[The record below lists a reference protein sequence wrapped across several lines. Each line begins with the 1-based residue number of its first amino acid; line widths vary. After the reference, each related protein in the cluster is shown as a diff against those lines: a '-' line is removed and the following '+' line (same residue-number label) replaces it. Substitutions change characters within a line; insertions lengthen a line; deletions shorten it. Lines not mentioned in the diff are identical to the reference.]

1 MKKDLNS
8 VFDKRNLFV
17 LFWAILICVLN
28 GCGGSGGGGDSG
40 GNGGGPTP
48 TVITWAKTYGG
59 NYDDVAYSIQ
69 QTGDGGYI
77 IAGVTIEDSNKYV
90 LIIKIDSNGNISWR
104 GTFSGEANS
113 VINLSDGSYIVAGK
127 IYPSPIGDIG
137 IFKINSSGSLD
148 WGKKYGLGGGIA
160 NEVKQTSD
168 GSFVI
173 VGICSGD
180 IWILK
185 VDADG
190 ELDWKKNFGG
200 IGDDKGYA
208 IQETSDGFIIAGETV
223 LAGRTDSDI
232 WIFKIDNKG
241 TNVLWEHV
249 SGGTGYD
256 AAYSIQRTSDGGYIA
271 AGKKS
276 SSAGDADFWIG
287 KLNSDGKLEW
297 EKTYGGSGHEI
308 ARSIQQ
314 TSDGGYIV
322 AGETTTPAGDI
333 DFLILKL
340 NGNGDIVW
348 EKTYGASG
356 NDIARSIQQ
365 TTDGGYVVAG
375 ETTTNAGDTDFW
387 VLKLDSNGNLN

>member
-8 VFDKRNLFV
+8 VFNKRNSFV

-40 GNGGGPTP
+40 GGPTQ
-48 TVITWAKTYGG
+48 TVLTWAKTYGG
-59 NYDDVAYSIQ
+59 NYDDSAYSIQ
-69 QTGDGGYI
+69 QSANGEYV
-77 IAGVTIEDSNKYV
+77 IAGFTIEDSNNKV
-90 LIIKIDSNGNISWR
+90 LVLKIDFNGNVIWQYTCAGVATSI
-104 GTFSGEANS
+104 
-113 VINLSDGSYIVAGK
+113 INLRDGGYLIAGL
-127 IYPSPIGDIG
+127 IYPNPIGYIG
-137 IFKINSSGSLD
+137 IFKINSNGVLD
-148 WGKKYGLGGGIA
+148 WEKNYDLIGGIA
-160 NEVKQTSD
+160 YDVKQTSD
-168 GSFVI
+168 GGFVI
-173 VGICSGD
+173 VGVQYGD

-185 VDADG
+185 VDANG
-190 ELDWKKNFGG
+190 ELDWKKNFGET
-200 IGDDKGYA
+200 GDDKGYA

-223 LAGRTDSDI
+223 LTGRSDTDI
-232 WIFKIDNKG
+232 WLFKIDNKG
-241 TNVLWEHV
+241 TKVLWQNILKE
-249 SGGTGYD
+249 TGYD
-256 AAYSIQRTSDGGYIA
+256 AAYSMQRTSDGGYIA

-287 KLNSDGKLEW
+287 KLNSGGQLEW
-297 EKTYGGSGHEI
+297 KKTYGGSEHEI

-340 NGNGDIVW
+340 NGNGDLVW
-348 EKTYGASG
+348 QKTYGNSG
-356 NDIARSIQQ
+356 NDTARSIQQ
-365 TTDGGYVVAG
+365 TIDGGYVVAG